1 MYGTIFSLDV
11 KEGCEQDLIDSFNEV
26 QNPPGAVAF
35 FLMKPDDGSDLI
47 GVAVFESKEAYISIA
62 DRPEQHENFSNMM
75 EYLNS
80 EPSWT
85 DGIYPIGRLV

>member
-1 MYGTIFSLDV
+1 MYGSIFNLDV
-11 KEGCEQDLIDSFNEV
+11 KEGCEQNLIDIFNEV
-26 QNPPGAVAF
+26 ENPPGAVAF
-35 FLMKPDDGSDLI
+35 FLMKPGDGSDLI
-47 GVAVFESKEAYISIA
+47 GVAIFENKEAYIANA

-85 DGIYPIGRLV
+85 DGTYPIGRVV